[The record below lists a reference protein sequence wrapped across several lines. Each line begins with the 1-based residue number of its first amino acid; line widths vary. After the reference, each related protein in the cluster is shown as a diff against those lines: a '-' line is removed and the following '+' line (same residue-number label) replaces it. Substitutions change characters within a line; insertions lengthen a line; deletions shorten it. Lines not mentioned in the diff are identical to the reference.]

1 MKHFSELTPSAER
14 IVDAAENLIKAVGY
28 NGFSYEGISQAVG
41 IRKPSV
47 HHHFPSKTELGAVV
61 AQRYTHRFKEA
72 LLRIEGVFAK
82 PNERLVAFAKLFEA
96 TYANDRNLCV
106 CGMLGAENDSLPNE
120 VVIEVRKFFQVTLDW
135 LVGVI
140 SEAQSKGAF
149 RVNISPK
156 IWAITFLSAM
166 EGAMLVGR
174 SLQAQEGPE
183 MVADAL
189 IESMTNHD

>member
-61 AQRYTHRFKEA
+61 AQRYTHRFKES
-72 LLRIEGVFAK
+72 LVRIEGVFAT
-82 PNERLVAFAKLFEA
+82 PEERLMAFAKLFEA

-120 VVIEVRKFFQVTLDW
+120 VITEVRKFFQVTLDW
-135 LVGVI
+135 LEAVI
-140 SEAQSKGAF
+140 SEAKSKSAIKA
-149 RVNISPK
+149 NSSPK
-156 IWAITFLSAM
+156 ILALTFLSAM

-183 MVADAL
+183 IVAHAL
-189 IESMTNHD
+189 IESM

>member
-61 AQRYTHRFKEA
+61 AQRYTHRFKES
-72 LLRIEGVFAK
+72 LVRIEGIFAK
-82 PNERLVAFAKLFEA
+82 PEERLIAFAKLFET

-120 VVIEVRKFFQVTLDW
+120 VVTEVRKFFQVTLGW
-135 LVGVI
+135 LEAVI
-140 SEAQSKGAF
+140 SEAKNKGAF
-149 RVNISPK
+149 KADSSPK
-156 IWAITFLSAM
+156 ILAITFLSAM

-174 SLQAQEGPE
+174 SLQSQEGPE
-183 MVADAL
+183 MVAHAL
-189 IESMTNHD
+189 IESMTPEH

>member
-1 MKHFSELTPSAER
+1 MKHFSELTQSAER

-28 NGFSYEGISQAVG
+28 NGFSYEDISKVVG

-47 HHHFPSKTELGAVV
+47 HHHFPSKAELGAVV
-61 AQRYTHRFKEA
+61 AQRYTHRFKES
-72 LLRIEGVFAK
+72 LLRIEGVAAK
-82 PNERLVAFAKLFEA
+82 PKERLMAFARLFEA

-106 CGMLGAENDSLPNE
+106 CGMLSAESDSMPLE
-120 VVIEVRKFFQVTLDW
+120 VKSEVRKFFQANLDW

-140 SEAQSKGAF
+140 SDAQRKGEF
-149 RVNISPK
+149 KESNSPK
-156 IWAITFLSAM
+156 ILAFTFLAAM

-183 MVADAL
+183 VVALAL
-189 IESMTNHD
+189 IQSVLTSS